1 MFSPVYC
8 LSLGS
13 PPPEADVSTSSV
25 PTRPEVANRVSE
37 LLPLLKKH
45 ALWQE
50 ENRRL
55 HEESVEALAQAGVF
69 RLRTPARY
77 GGYEADA
84 GTLIDVATE
93 LGRGDGSAAWT
104 AAVSWIPAWM
114 VGRFPENVREE
125 IFATPDV
132 RMCGTLSPSG
142 MAAPVPGG
150 VVLNGRWGFI
160 TGAWH
165 SQWQEIIAIRP
176 GPGEPTPIMALV
188 PMAQLRIVD
197 DWHTAGLR
205 GSGSVSTVAKDV
217 FVPDERILPLGA
229 VLLPQSASDLNGDSG
244 IHRPPLVPVAAA
256 SAVGVATGLAHAAR
270 DAFLQRLPGR
280 KITYTG
286 YDSQREAP
294 ITHLQVAEAVMSV
307 DEADFHAGR
316 LGSLVDRKVADGS
329 PWTIEERVRA
339 RADLGAACH
348 RAKQAVDILATASG
362 ASSIYNQVA
371 IQRIQRDIAT
381 LTLHAL
387 MHPSNNSELH
397 GRVLCGLEPNSPYI

>member
-1 MFSPVYC
+1 
-8 LSLGS
+8 
-13 PPPEADVSTSSV
+13 VSTSSI
-25 PTRPEVANRVSE
+25 PTSQDVASRVCDV
-37 LLPLLKKH
+37 LPTLRKH

-55 HEESVEALAQAGVF
+55 HEEAVEALAQAGVF

-77 GGYEADA
+77 GGYEADTR
-84 GTLIDVATE
+84 TLIDVATE
-93 LGRGDGSAAWT
+93 LGRGDGSAAWS
-104 AAVSWIPAWM
+104 AAVSWIPGWM
-114 VGRFPENVREE
+114 VGRFPQNVREE
-125 IFATPDV
+125 VFATPDARV
-132 RMCGTLSPSG
+132 CGTLSPG
-142 MAAPVPGG
+142 GIAAPVPGG
-150 VVLNGRWGFI
+150 VMVNGRWGFI

-165 SQWQEIIAIRP
+165 SQWQQIIAIRT
-176 GPGEPTPIMALV
+176 GPGEPAPIMALV
-188 PMAQLRIVD
+188 PMSELQIVD

-205 GSGSVSTVAKDV
+205 GSGSVSTVAQDV
-217 FVPDERILPLGA
+217 FVPEERTLPLGV
-229 VLLPQSASDLNGDSG
+229 VLQPQSPADLNGDSG

-286 YDSQREAP
+286 YDSQQDAP
-294 ITHLQVAEAVMSV
+294 ITHLQVAEAVMAI
-307 DEADFHAGR
+307 DEADFHADR
-316 LGSLVDRKVADGS
+316 LGSLVDRKAADGS

-348 RAKQAVDILATASG
+348 RAKQAADVLAMASG
-362 ASSIYNQVA
+362 ASSIYHQVA
-371 IQRIQRDIAT
+371 IQRIQRDLAA

-387 MHPSNNSELH
+387 MHPPNNAELH